1 MAVELKIPES
11 GESIT
16 EVQIGRWLK
25 AEGDFVRQDEPLV
38 ELETD
43 KASMELPAPASG
55 RLTKVAR
62 KTGDTARVGETIAV
76 IDETAAPPTP
86 APAKPAVAKPA
97 TAARAPARPAAPK
110 APAARAPA
118 EAQVAPAAAR
128 EAARR
133 AAVPAAATPR
143 VMPAARRVLA
153 ERGLQAAQVEPTGP
167 GGRLLKEDVE
177 RYVRETP
184 TAPAPTA
191 AQAPIEAAAPGELP
205 ASTEIAAP
213 AARQEEAVPM
223 TLIRRRIAERL
234 VESQRNT
241 ALLTTFNEC
250 DMSAVLDVRQQ
261 HGEKFEKQYGVRLGL
276 MSFFVKAAIEALKL
290 FPAVNAEI
298 RDLPTSDGTPAP
310 HIIYKNYYDVGVAV
324 STDRGLVVPV
334 IRNAERLS
342 FAEVEKA
349 IADLA
354 TRARDRKIAVEE
366 LQGGTFTI
374 SNGGVFGSLMS
385 TPIINPPQSAILGL
399 HVIQDR
405 PVAREGQVVIRPMMY
420 LALTYDHRIID
431 GRESVSFLR
440 RIKEC
445 IEDPRRILVEI

>member
-1 MAVELKIPES
+1 
-11 GESIT
+11 
-16 EVQIGRWLK
+16 
-25 AEGDFVRQDEPLV
+25 
-38 ELETD
+38 
-43 KASMELPAPASG
+43 
-55 RLTKVAR
+55 
-62 KTGDTARVGETIAV
+62 
-76 IDETAAPPTP
+76 
-86 APAKPAVAKPA
+86 
-97 TAARAPARPAAPK
+97 
-110 APAARAPA
+110 
-118 EAQVAPAAAR
+118 
-128 EAARR
+128 
-133 AAVPAAATPR
+133 
-143 VMPAARRVLA
+143 MPAARRVLV
-153 ERGLQAAQVEPTGP
+153 ERGLQAAEVDPTGP
-167 GGRLLKEDVE
+167 GGRLLKEDVQRHVATAPE
-177 RYVRETP
+177 QAAAVEARAGETP
-184 TAPAPTA
+184 AR
-191 AQAPIEAAAPGELP
+191 AAPPP
-205 ASTEIAAP
+205 AFESSAP

-234 VESQRNT
+234 VESQRN
-241 ALLTTFNEC
+241 AAILTTFNEC
-250 DMSAVLDVRQQ
+250 DMSAVLDVRQR
-261 HGEKFEKQYGVRLGL
+261 HGEAFEKKYGIRLGL

-298 RDLPTSDGTPAP
+298 RDLPMSDGTTAP
-310 HIIYKNYYDVGVAV
+310 HIVYKNYYDIGVAV

-374 SNGGVFGSLMS
+374 SNGGVFGSLLS

-405 PVAREGQVVIRPMMY
+405 PVARDGQVVICPMMY

-445 IEDPRRILVEI
+445 VEDPRRILVEI

>member
-1 MAVELKIPES
+1 MAVELKIPEA

-16 EVQIGRWLK
+16 AVQIGRWLK
-25 AEGDFVRQDEPLV
+25 SEGDFVQQDEPLV
-38 ELETD
+38 ELESD
-43 KASMELPAPASG
+43 KASMDLPAPASG
-55 RLTKVAR
+55 RISKLLK
-62 KTGDTARVGETIAV
+62 KTGDGARVGETIAV
-76 IDETAAPPTP
+76 IDETAA
-86 APAKPAVAKPA
+86 APDKPAAEKPA
-97 TAARAPARPAAPK
+97 QPSEARPGAAAAPT
-110 APAARAPA
+110 A
-118 EAQVAPAAAR
+118 ER
-128 EAARR
+128 
-133 AAVPAAATPR
+133 AAATPPGQPAH

-153 ERGLQAAQVEPTGP
+153 ERGLQATEVEPTGP
-167 GGRLLKEDVE
+167 GGRLLKEDVQRHVATAPE
-177 RYVRETP
+177 QAAAVEARAGVETP
-184 TAPAPTA
+184 AR
-191 AQAPIEAAAPGELP
+191 AAPPP
-205 ASTEIAAP
+205 ALESSAP

-234 VESQRNT
+234 VESQRN
-241 ALLTTFNEC
+241 AAILTTFNEC
-250 DMSAVLDVRQQ
+250 DMSAVLDVRQR
-261 HGEKFEKQYGVRLGL
+261 HGEAFEKKYGIRLGL

-298 RDLPTSDGTPAP
+298 RDLPMSDGTTAP
-310 HIIYKNYYDVGVAV
+310 HIVYKNYYDIGVAV

-374 SNGGVFGSLMS
+374 SNGGVFGSLLS

-405 PVAREGQVVIRPMMY
+405 PVARDGQVVICPMMY

-445 IEDPRRILVEI
+445 VEDPRRILVEI